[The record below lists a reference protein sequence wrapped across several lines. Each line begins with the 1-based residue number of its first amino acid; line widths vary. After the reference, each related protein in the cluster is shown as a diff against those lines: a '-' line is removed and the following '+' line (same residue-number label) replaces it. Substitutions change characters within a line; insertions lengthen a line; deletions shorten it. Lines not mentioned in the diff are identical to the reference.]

1 MRTHEKVVR
10 PQTKGRRQYAG
21 ERKRMSAVAA
31 KPILLPLP
39 LKMKALK
46 SVFFSLYIN
55 DLIESVQGVL
65 NEAVFRWLHGLSQ
78 TKSFIL
84 QSFDTLATLSIF
96 RILKVIIFCFN
107 CKFMRRFFLFA
118 IGTNY
123 LTFIISFHNLSV
135 L

>member
-1 MRTHEKVVR
+1 MKYKKSVDCTMCPAKKKPPKGRFFLWHLGRLRRTHDKVVR

-55 DLIESVQGVL
+55 NLTESV
-65 NEAVFRWLHGLSQ
+65 
-78 TKSFIL
+78 
-84 QSFDTLATLSIF
+84 
-96 RILKVIIFCFN
+96 
-107 CKFMRRFFLFA
+107 
-118 IGTNY
+118 
-123 LTFIISFHNLSV
+123 
-135 L
+135 